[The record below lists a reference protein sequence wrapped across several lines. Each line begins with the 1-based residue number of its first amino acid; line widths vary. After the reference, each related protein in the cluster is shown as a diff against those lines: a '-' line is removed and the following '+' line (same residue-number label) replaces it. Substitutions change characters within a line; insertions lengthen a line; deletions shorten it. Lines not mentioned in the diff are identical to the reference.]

1 MPAPDPEHS
10 HQRDLPEGLT
20 TERVLPRILTQW
32 GQGSAVSGLLQRASG
47 DPGEGVPGEPLEP
60 QLLGW
65 GGRFLNTP
73 GGGRTR
79 EPPAPGHGSHTPG
92 ARAPGLPLPT
102 HLYFRHTVGVEVRGT
117 SGLKGPE
124 PLDQVSE
131 RSFLALET

>member
-1 MPAPDPEHS
+1 MK
-10 HQRDLPEGLT
+10 
-20 TERVLPRILTQW
+20 
-32 GQGSAVSGLLQRASG
+32 
-47 DPGEGVPGEPLEP
+47 GVPGEPLEP

-79 EPPAPGHGSHTPG
+79 EPPARDMVHTHRVLGLRGSPSPPTFTSVTRWASRFG
-92 ARAPGLPLPT
+92 TGLE
-102 HLYFRHTVGVEVRGT
+102 G
-117 SGLKGPE
+117 SE